1 MAEAFDELT
10 TFIDLVN
17 GTFDKHA
24 DARATCMAALGKTV
38 RPTNEHVEA
47 LATEL
52 KQVAADEGL
61 ELDNGAG
68 GDEGVK
74 AEETDD
80 SADDGNGDRLPEPPA
95 DPAGADAIAKSS
107 ETEDEEATTQE
118 WGLAPASSSQEPS
131 VPAPCEEAKEPPT
144 KKTRMEEQ
152 VQTAKLVTLELALI
166 NQGVPMGVRE
176 IITKMK
182 DCPAE
187 LDWNSS
193 LVRKVERAIIFR
205 LGLGMKFAQRGPPS
219 PESGGPSR
227 WGGKSG
233 AKSLADGG
241 TAGAQTKSSTSGSTA
256 ARAAAKR
263 AARAARRAARAA
275 SERARDRTAAPRRY
289 RQTKSTIR
297 HTNN

>member
-131 VPAPCEEAKEPPT
+131 VPAPCEEAKEPPA

-219 PESGGPSR
+219 PGSGGPSR
-227 WGGKSG
+227 WGGQVWREESG
-233 AKSLADGG
+233 RWGNRGG
-241 TAGAQTKSSTSGSTA
+241 ANKEFYKWLYGGKGGGKKGS
-256 ARAAAKR
+256 KGGQKG
-263 AARAARRAARAA
+263 
-275 SERARDRTAAPRRY
+275 S
-289 RQTKSTIR
+289 KGSK
-297 HTNN
+297 